1 MAKTL
6 QFRRGTTSELSSQTG
21 AVGELFVD
29 TTKDT
34 VVVMDGSTPGGFP
47 LQSELLSGTNIKTVN
62 GTSLLG
68 SGNITISGSGSTFN
82 QELNTTDDVVFNSA
96 LIGDVSIVGNEIS
109 GTDAYGNSSELLI
122 NAPLTVNAGGT
133 SSNTVLYTNT
143 LTGAGNVILGGFAD
157 QLTISYAY
165 QNVKELFTALN
176 PGDTFTLRNNI
187 NSQLLT
193 YTFVS
198 LFESGSDLI
207 INVEEYNNSSEI
219 YFSQNYLELNY
230 TINTLVN
237 VLEVTETGV
246 NVEGTFTVNGQP
258 VSGESGSSFD
268 QDLNTTDDVVFN
280 SALIGDVSIT
290 GNTIAG
296 VDSYGNA
303 STLVVDGDLE
313 VTAGSTTTSM
323 VSVNGG
329 YSSDAVAWMMATQSS
344 GQNYITF
351 FGANAFLVEILGN
364 LTSGSIL
371 ELYTG
376 SNFPIEYTVDYVVQ
390 NGNQPTVYVT
400 NPIDGGANFSFSM
413 GLRYSTTVDTTVTV
427 ASFSENGVNVNGE
440 FTVNGQPVS
449 GGSGSSFDQDLNTTD
464 DVVFNSALIGE
475 VSIIGNEISATDAY
489 GNDATLVVSS
499 ELQVQTGS
507 VVTDVI
513 SRYAGAF
520 SLSNPEY
527 ATRFSSQI
535 DLGADSVKFVNGAI
549 VTLTDIFFGQGTFV
563 FQLTGD
569 LAYDANFNEWS
580 APYNLISGTMSG
592 ASVGSSSVTFTS
604 GNTTIP
610 LSVTSAGVN
619 VNGTFTVNG
628 QPVSGG
634 SGSSFDQDLNTTDDV
649 VFNSALIGN
658 ISVIDN
664 TIAST
669 DSYGLPTTLNVSA
682 PIVQF
687 DSNVNLSV
695 NTFVETIDTVT
706 DATNTSQF
714 TVGSTM
720 MSGGNFTYS
729 PFNGSSW
736 ADASKFISGSLI
748 SVNDP
753 MYGTIVI
760 QLTSDFTYDNMDGR
774 WEAPYVVITNNTGYS
789 NTFTDFRSYSVIV
802 TNSTGSIADYTF
814 DDQGVFTTTSLV
826 ADSALIGDVS
836 IIDNQIA
843 VQDSYGLPGTLNV
856 SASEVVIN
864 SNLNLAIDSRES
876 TTETVTDA
884 GTTNQFT
891 ARGSMSGGGALFT
904 YSPNEGSSWADASKF
919 MTGSQV
925 TITDSMYGTVVIE
938 LTSDFTYDN
947 MDMRWESSYVFVT
960 NNTGYGSSTDF
971 RSYSVIVTNSSGSLA
986 NYSFDDQG
994 IFTAPT
1000 VSTDNLLVD
1009 GTPAGLLTINQDGSQ
1024 SVVVDTLNEV
1034 VETIN
1039 AGPGES
1045 FNIAGSPGTPRLYYQ
1060 QMGGSLPFDETKFK
1074 VGTVVSLTSMMSST
1088 VVIELTAPLAYN
1100 SMNNS
1105 YESTNYTLISGD
1117 VGGGVDSSAVT
1128 ITNMVGGTAIYD
1140 FTETGFIADSAL
1152 IGEIS
1157 IVGNEIG
1164 VQDSYGL
1171 PGTLNVVAS
1180 AVEFDSN
1187 LDLQINTLVE
1197 TTENISGG
1205 PYQFTIDGMQPQY
1218 FYHTSVDGSSWAG
1231 ASKFVNGTQV
1241 TLVDNM
1247 YGTVVI
1253 ELTSDFAYSTFRA
1266 GQWASTYTLISG
1278 SFAGSASS
1286 YSVTI
1291 TNSTGSTVDYNFDDQ
1306 GTFTT
1311 TSVIADSALIGDV
1324 SIIGNQIAVQDS
1336 YGLPGTLNVVASE
1349 LEFNSSVTLAIDG
1362 LVQTTET
1369 ISGDG
1374 GQFRLNYN
1382 TTPQLLDFPT
1392 PNPTIPFDPNKF
1404 VTGTQVTLT
1413 DPSFGTFVV
1422 ELTENLYLGPSRWQ
1436 AQFTFI
1442 TGAAAF
1448 DRDMYASSV
1457 IVNNESGSVVNYDF
1471 DDQGTFTAPTVST
1484 NELLINGSPPGFL
1497 ITNQDGSKSIISGES
1512 VVTTNTVNASGY
1524 SPQWYYVGSSPP
1536 ENYLMIQFGISS
1548 QIVDVFTN
1556 GTVVTAWNDG
1566 AGMKGSTEY
1575 TLTLTSDMVY
1585 NPSYGT
1591 YTATVAETPP
1601 NSMGVNLYPGEL
1613 IATLTVGSEAS
1624 YNFDDEGAFTAPT
1637 VSTNELSS
1645 VSVNSSGNKE
1655 IIIVTHN
1662 GVDARLTD
1670 STGNVSYQNSF
1681 TSRTNTT
1688 RSIFEQA
1695 VGESNYSFSASSY
1708 DNVLGAKTLD
1718 DTPKYLNSDL
1728 LQYPNGSTSA
1738 ITTGNSMVNGELRRI
1753 KINVCAATQPTTTF
1767 TGLKTWEIVAVAY
1780 RVDNTIT
1787 IIEESKTSTDAG
1799 TTTGWDVVIANESG
1813 EASIGI
1819 KVTGQASTSIHWSA
1833 RWEQIG
1839 EVITL

>member
-1 MAKTL
+1 L
-6 QFRRGTTSELSSQTG
+6 YNNNPDSSPVVSVTFPG
-21 AVGELFVD
+21 PIGMP
-29 TTKDT
+29 DT
-34 VVVMDGSTPGGFP
+34 VITGRLKANGGGNPGEWQFSNTNP
-47 LQSELLSGTNIKTVN
+47 ATVTNIYFDPNYINEITIN
-62 GTSLLG
+62 GTPLTSHPNYG
-68 SGNITISGSGSTFN
+68 FAYTIGQQVTSTIDT
-82 QELNTTDDVVFNSA
+82 QVT
-96 LIGDVSIVGNEIS
+96 
-109 GTDAYGNSSELLI
+109 
-122 NAPLTVNAGGT
+122 PLTVT
-133 SSNTVLYTNT
+133 
-143 LTGAGNVILGGFAD
+143 
-157 QLTISYAY
+157 
-165 QNVKELFTALN
+165 
-176 PGDTFTLRNNI
+176 
-187 NSQLLT
+187 
-193 YTFVS
+193 
-198 LFESGSDLI
+198 ES
-207 INVEEYNNSSEI
+207 
-219 YFSQNYLELNY
+219 
-230 TINTLVN
+230 
-237 VLEVTETGV
+237 
-246 NVEGTFTVNGQP
+246 
-258 VSGESGSSFD
+258 
-268 QDLNTTDDVVFN
+268 
-280 SALIGDVSIT
+280 
-290 GNTIAG
+290 
-296 VDSYGNA
+296 
-303 STLVVDGDLE
+303 
-313 VTAGSTTTSM
+313 
-323 VSVNGG
+323 
-329 YSSDAVAWMMATQSS
+329 
-344 GQNYITF
+344 
-351 FGANAFLVEILGN
+351 
-364 LTSGSIL
+364 
-371 ELYTG
+371 
-376 SNFPIEYTVDYVVQ
+376 
-390 NGNQPTVYVT
+390 
-400 NPIDGGANFSFSM
+400 
-413 GLRYSTTVDTTVTV
+413 
-427 ASFSENGVNVNGE
+427 
-440 FTVNGQPVS
+440 
-449 GGSGSSFDQDLNTTD
+449 
-464 DVVFNSALIGE
+464 
-475 VSIIGNEISATDAY
+475 
-489 GNDATLVVSS
+489 
-499 ELQVQTGS
+499 
-507 VVTDVI
+507 
-513 SRYAGAF
+513 
-520 SLSNPEY
+520 
-527 ATRFSSQI
+527 
-535 DLGADSVKFVNGAI
+535 
-549 VTLTDIFFGQGTFV
+549 
-563 FQLTGD
+563 
-569 LAYDANFNEWS
+569 
-580 APYNLISGTMSG
+580 
-592 ASVGSSSVTFTS
+592 
-604 GNTTIP
+604 
-610 LSVTSAGVN
+610 GVN

-669 DSYGLPTTLNVSA
+669 DSYGLPTTLNVST

-687 DSNVNLSV
+687 DSNVDLSV

-706 DATNTSQF
+706 DASYTSQF

-736 ADASKFISGSLI
+736 ADAPKFVSGSLI

-774 WEAPYVVITNNTGYS
+774 WEAPYVVITNNTGNS
-789 NTFTDFRSYSVIV
+789 NTFTDFRSYSV
-802 TNSTGSIADYTF
+802 T
-814 DDQGVFTTTSLV
+814 
-826 ADSALIGDVS
+826 
-836 IIDNQIA
+836 
-843 VQDSYGLPGTLNV
+843 
-856 SASEVVIN
+856 
-864 SNLNLAIDSRES
+864 
-876 TTETVTDA
+876 
-884 GTTNQFT
+884 
-891 ARGSMSGGGALFT
+891 
-904 YSPNEGSSWADASKF
+904 
-919 MTGSQV
+919 
-925 TITDSMYGTVVIE
+925 
-938 LTSDFTYDN
+938 
-947 MDMRWESSYVFVT
+947 
-960 NNTGYGSSTDF
+960 
-971 RSYSVIVTNSSGSLA
+971 VTNSSGSLA

-1100 SMNNS
+1100 SMNNR

-1117 VGGGVDSSAVT
+1117 VGGGRDSSAVT
-1128 ITNMVGGTAIYD
+1128 ITNMVGGTATYD

-1171 PGTLNVVAS
+1171 PGTLNVSVS
-1180 AVEFDSN
+1180 EVVINSN
-1187 LDLQINTLVE
+1187 LNLSVDSSNSVTETVTDLGNMNRFTIRPGNPGT
-1197 TTENISGG
+1197 
-1205 PYQFTIDGMQPQY
+1205 PQFTYSPMQ
-1218 FYHTSVDGSSWAG
+1218 SSSWAG
-1231 ASKFVNGTQV
+1231 ASKFKTGTIVSV
-1241 TLVDNM
+1241 TDSM
-1247 YGTVVI
+1247 YGTKVI
-1253 ELTSDFAYSTFRA
+1253 QLTSDFTYDNMDMRWEA
-1266 GQWASTYTLISG
+1266 GYTTISEG
-1278 SFAGSASS
+1278 SGGSNSEYRS
-1286 YSVTI
+1286 YSVVV
-1291 TNSTGSTVDYNFDDQ
+1291 TNESGSLANYSFDDQ

-1369 ISGDG
+1369 ISGGG

-1413 DPSFGTFVV
+1413 DPGFGTFVV

-1484 NELLINGSPPGFL
+1484 NELLINGSAPGFLITNQDGSKSVVVDTTNSITDNVSGGMNSFYVYGQMSGNKFSYDAMGSTWSNSPKFVTGAIVSVNDPMSGSVVIQLTTDMTYSMMDNAFTASYTVISGGTNLNMNSYSSPTVTVTNSSGSITNYDFTESGFVADSALIGEVSIIDNQIAVQDSYGLPGTLNVVASAVEFDSNLDLQINTLVETTENISGGPYQFTIDGMQPQYFYHTSVDGSSWAGASKFVTGTQVTLVDNMYGTVVIELTSDFAYNTFRAGQWASTYTLISGSFAGSASSYSVTITNSTGSTVDYNFDDQGTFTAPTVSTNELLINGSPPGFL

-1524 SPQWYYVGSSPP
+1524 SPQWYYVGPSPV

-1548 QIVDVFTN
+1548 QIVGLFTN

-1624 YNFDDEGAFTAPT
+1624 YNFDDEGAFTA
-1637 VSTNELSS
+1637 ES
-1645 VSVNSSGNKE
+1645 VV
-1655 IIIVTHN
+1655 
-1662 GVDARLTD
+1662 AD
-1670 STGNVSYQNSF
+1670 SALIGNVSVVANTISGTDSYGNASDLIINS
-1681 TSRTNTT
+1681 TNLTINSADLIINSPLDVRLSGDVT
-1688 RSIFEQA
+1688 
-1695 VGESNYSFSASSY
+1695 SNYSAVSSNGSAPYMVQYPWSSSLY
-1708 DNVLGAKTLD
+1708 IYHYNNENLGLRNALEAAAQSQGGTATFNFTVVTQYGTSIGSFKVSNFYNYSGYTEYSLYNFTVTSGFDFYYQSANLTQSSFTVTQFGEVSPLIATINGVSVTGELNVNGQEIVGTNQTLNTTDHVEFYTVRGGDIIIGTSSGPGQPDTTIGTVGNGAINITHGLNVSGDLYVNGQEISTNQTLNTTDNVQFNQVNLGSNFSISEEMGKLMFKYNGTPIASLD
-1718 DTPKYLNSDL
+1718 
-1728 LQYPNGSTSA
+1728 A
-1738 ITTGNSMVNGELRRI
+1738 TGNFTTLN
-1753 KINVCAATQPTTTF
+1753 NVT
-1767 TGLKTWEIVAVAY
+1767 AY
-1780 RVDNTIT
+1780 
-1787 IIEESKTSTDAG
+1787 G
-1799 TTTGWDVVIANESG
+1799 TP
-1813 EASIGI
+1813 
-1819 KVTGQASTSIHWSA
+1819 
-1833 RWEQIG
+1833 
-1839 EVITL
+1839 